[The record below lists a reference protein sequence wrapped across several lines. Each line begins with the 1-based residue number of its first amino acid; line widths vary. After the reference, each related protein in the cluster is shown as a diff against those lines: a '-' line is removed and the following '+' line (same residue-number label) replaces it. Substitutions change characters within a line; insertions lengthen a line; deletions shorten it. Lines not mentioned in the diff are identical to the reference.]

1 MITRVLIVLGA
12 LIVLASLN
20 VSILGKERLKRDGQ
34 VTYLELAPRDP
45 RSLMQGDYMALR
57 FRLAQDIEST
67 WASGRNEADR
77 DARTAPPTALDAVPH
92 EGESRFASIVLDEQ
106 LIAHLAA
113 AKTATRSG
121 RFRYRVRNNAA
132 WLGTNAFFFEEGSEE
147 RYRPA
152 RYGEFRWDKDSG
164 EAILVGLRDQ
174 KLKPL

>member
-67 WASGRNEADR
+67 WASGRNEAGR

-92 EGESRFASIVLDEQ
+92 GNLEARTL
-106 LIAHLAA
+106 
-113 AKTATRSG
+113 
-121 RFRYRVRNNAA
+121 VRRDV
-132 WLGTNAFFFEEGSEE
+132 TGS
-147 RYRPA
+147 RPA
-152 RYGEFRWDKDSG
+152 RRSR
-164 EAILVGLRDQ
+164 L
-174 KLKPL
+174 